1 MFDSTTETVLKNLE
15 KTQDDFWNIARET
28 GNFLNLIIKTANIKN
43 AYEVGTSNGY
53 SGIWLAKGL
62 VETGGHLTTI
72 EFYEKRLI
80 PAKENFKMC
89 GLSDII
95 TVKQGSAIEILEE
108 IPEKEVIDFAF
119 IDANKGQY
127 LDYFKIL
134 DNHIKRG
141 GIITA
146 DNVTSHSQKVK
157 PFLDAIFGNPKYQSE
172 ILDLPA
178 GLLIARKNED

>member
-62 VETGGHLTTI
+62 RETGGHLTTI
-72 EFYEKRLI
+72 EFYEKRII
-80 PAKENFKMC
+80 PAKEN
-89 GLSDII
+89 IV
-95 TVKQGSAIEILEE
+95 TVKQGSAIEVLEE
-108 IPEKEVIDFAF
+108 IPENEIIDFAF

-127 LDYFKIL
+127 LDYFKLI
-134 DNHIKRG
+134 DSHVKRG